1 MCRYPEDVCV
11 WGVPSMVGLGWG
23 WVLWLESDMAP
34 DQAFDLLPV
43 RRVWFSCDC
52 SLGVCQYKAR
62 CGW

>member
-1 MCRYPEDVCV
+1 MC
-11 WGVPSMVGLGWG
+11 GVPSMVGLGWG